1 MTPPTQALARSSVR
15 PLSRSTTDAASD
27 HAVAAAHTP
36 ATSRI
41 LVLDRGGERQ
51 WLLVD
56 AISRAGGEPAVAHT
70 GAQALELLNAP
81 PQDIPALLVG
91 ELPDGSARGF
101 VAWARPRFPDLAIVA
116 VAAEAGEA
124 TDLYHAGADIVTT
137 PPLDAD
143 LLGAK
148 LAAALRRARTLNETV
163 R

>member
-1 MTPPTQALARSSVR
+1 
-15 PLSRSTTDAASD
+15 
-27 HAVAAAHTP
+27 
-36 ATSRI
+36 
-41 LVLDRGGERQ
+41 VLDRGGERQ